1 MTIFQMIVSIKL
13 YLFSQEIYHNM
24 IEKVENYK
32 TVKIFLVNLINLIL
46 YRYSNVI
53 IVTFIK
59 EKKRRHT
66 IVQLGP
72 RRWQNM

>member
-1 MTIFQMIVSIKL
+1 
-13 YLFSQEIYHNM
+13 M